1 MLKKIDVRGGIVT
14 IDAMG
19 AQKAIAEEVIRGK
32 ADYVLALKGNHESLH
47 RAVIEHIDERL
58 EGDLEGAEELTTTD
72 RGHGREEER
81 TYLQLPAPEGLPGK
95 SQWKGL
101 KSVGVVTSRRVKGD
115 RESIEIRYYL
125 SSLPVDVKLF
135 ARAVRGHWSV
145 ENACHW
151 TLDVT
156 FREDDSRLR
165 ERVLGANI
173 TWLYRFTLSILKQHP
188 DRRMSLIMKRRGCG
202 WSDKFLMEVVNVLA
216 C

>member
-1 MLKKIDVRGGIVT
+1 M
-14 IDAMG
+14 
-19 AQKAIAEEVIRGK
+19 
-32 ADYVLALKGNHESLH
+32 
-47 RAVIEHIDERL
+47 
-58 EGDLEGAEELTTTD
+58 
-72 RGHGREEER
+72 
-81 TYLQLPAPEGLPGK
+81 PAPEGLPGK

-101 KSVGVVTSRRVKGD
+101 KSVGVVTSRRAQGD
-115 RESIEIRYYL
+115 QESIETRYYL
-125 SSLPVDVKLF
+125 SSLPVEVDLF

-156 FREDDSRLR
+156 FREDESRIR
-165 ERVLGANI
+165 ERVLGANL

-202 WSDKFLMEVVNVLA
+202 WSETFLMEIINALV

>member
-1 MLKKIDVRGGIVT
+1 
-14 IDAMG
+14 
-19 AQKAIAEEVIRGK
+19 
-32 ADYVLALKGNHESLH
+32 
-47 RAVIEHIDERL
+47 
-58 EGDLEGAEELTTTD
+58 
-72 RGHGREEER
+72 
-81 TYLQLPAPEGLPGK
+81 
-95 SQWKGL
+95 
-101 KSVGVVTSRRVKGD
+101 VVTSRRVEGD

-125 SSLPVDVKLF
+125 CSLPVEVKLF

-156 FREDDSRLR
+156 FREDDSRVR

-202 WSDKFLMEVVNVLA
+202 WSETFLMEVINALV